1 MNKNNFHYVA
11 VLLDMLYGLEIDDED
26 LEELGLLAWDKI
38 GNKNTRLYL
47 YHACFGC
54 DSDNSIALPCNAVS
68 VEAVTIPFEDWN
80 ISSNKSDYGDFNS
93 QIIETDIEAQKVFRN
108 PYYIPGKLVSYE
120 QSGDTLYFPK
130 NYGSVNILYKGI
142 IADEDGLP
150 ELTDKEAHAI
160 ATYIAYVYKYKEGL
174 KTNNTVMINLAANL
188 ENKWLKQC
196 DQARVTGLNQND
208 MNEILDIKNSWNR
221 KNYSMSYKFVN
232 R

>member
-38 GNKNTRLYL
+38 GNKSTRLYMYRTCL
-47 YHACFGC
+47 N
-54 DSDNSIALPCNAVS
+54 SDNSIELPCNASS
-68 VEAVTIPFEDWN
+68 VESVTIPFEDSI
-80 ISSNKSDYGDFNS
+80 ISTNKSNYGDFNS
-93 QIIETDIEAQKVFRN
+93 QIIETDIEAQKVLKS
-108 PYYIPGKLVSYE
+108 PYYIPGKLISYE
-120 QSGDTLYFPK
+120 QVGSTLYFPQS
-130 NYGSVNILYKGI
+130 YGTVNILYKGI

-150 ELTDKEAHAI
+150 ELTDKEANAI

-174 KTNNTVMINLAANL
+174 KTNNTVMINLATNL

-208 MNEILDIKNSWNR
+208 MNEILNIKNSWNR